1 MKRRII
7 LSLLL
12 TALLASFAPAK
23 TWQIDVPH
31 SSVNFSVRHMVISK
45 ATGRFGKF
53 SGSIEFDVDKMQTGS
68 VELTVQMESIDT
80 NDEDRDNHLRSE
92 DFFETAKYP
101 TMTFTSTAV
110 GELKDGTFTL
120 TGDLTIKDVTRSVT
134 FDCDFHGVLEKG
146 PRGIARAGFSAIT
159 IINRQD
165 YNITWSRTLDAGGL
179 MLGNDVEISI
189 EIEAVLPKEKTEEK
203 TEEKTKDES
212 EGKE

>member
-12 TALLASFAPAK
+12 TALLASLASAG
-23 TWQIDVPH
+23 TWKVDVPH

-53 SGSIEFDVDKMQTGS
+53 SGLIEFDVDKMQTGS

-110 GELKDGTFTL
+110 GELKDGKFSL

-146 PRGIARAGFSAIT
+146 PRGISRAGFSAVT
-159 IINRQD
+159 KINRQD

-203 TEEKTKDES
+203 TEGES